1 MGALQSPGCATSGA
15 CFMGDGDTGVF
26 FTATVTANGGSLAP
40 SYQPYTWSVVG
51 GHLPAGLSL
60 QEASTQEAWV
70 LGTPATAGTSTLTAQ
85 VTDNAGTTARQSFT
99 ITDVTVTFIL
109 LNAAGQQ
116 VGGPAGCAPPATG
129 TTATRSPSAR
139 ASTRPRSR

>member
-1 MGALQSPGCATSGA
+1 
-15 CFMGDGDTGVF
+15 
-26 FTATVTANGGSLAP
+26 
-40 SYQPYTWSVVG
+40 VVG

-116 VGGPAGCAPPATG
+116 VGGPAGCAPPATELQQHVHPQLEPQPDPGRGDEQPRRVRDRAPVRLPTLAAG
-129 TTATRSPSAR
+129 TAAEPGR
-139 ASTRPRSR
+139 AGA